1 MNNTWKENNTLIK
14 IKEYYD
20 EVTDENY
27 GAEYEY
33 PDDAFPETESYPIDH
48 GYFVVAL
55 TEDDL
60 NLLKSD
66 DHKKQKDALTRAY
79 FIDAYI
85 ADYEGDYAVAPL
97 DSHKGED
104 SKKEAIKWFKTD
116 FAQKVSNTKP
126 SKDWKFVL
134 IYLEGEDLL
143 AGLTWKYDYYDICVA
158 MQTYWD
164 PAEYETRVIEDSI
177 RICKDDYFEIA
188 GDDIQVK
195 ESLKAFRELKDKE
208 ALEGWTLPV
217 LEDDSWVEDDS
228 HQANFKI
235 IDELTR

>member
-14 IKEYYD
+14 LKEGFDADGFREPEYD
-20 EVTDENY
+20 
-27 GAEYEY
+27 AYEY
-33 PDDAFPETESYPIDH
+33 PEYDFPETESYPIDH

-60 NLLKSD
+60 NLLKSG

-85 ADYEGDYAVAPL
+85 ADYEGDYDVEPL
-97 DSHKGED
+97 DSPKGEY
-104 SKKEAIKWFKTD
+104 SKKEAVNWFNTE

-126 SKDWKFVL
+126 SKDWKFIL

-143 AGLTWKYDYYDICVA
+143 AGLTWEYDYYDICVA
-158 MQTYWD
+158 RETYWD
-164 PAEYETRVIEDSI
+164 PAEFETRVIEDSI
-177 RICKDDYFEIA
+177 RISKDDFEIA

-217 LEDDSWVEDDS
+217 LEDDSWVEDNSYSVD
-228 HQANFKI
+228 FKI